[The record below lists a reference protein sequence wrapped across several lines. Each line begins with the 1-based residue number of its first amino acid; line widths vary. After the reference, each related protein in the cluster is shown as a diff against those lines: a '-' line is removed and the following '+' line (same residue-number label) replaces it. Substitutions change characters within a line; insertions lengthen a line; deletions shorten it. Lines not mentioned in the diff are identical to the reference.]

1 MDDTLLS
8 GTIIMT
14 PNSSMIY
21 SEVYGAGEVDVDVT
35 DSFSEGDHDSINN
48 PVSMMYTPSPHTPIR
63 EFPSSP
69 QAASQAFLPVLDN
82 LRTVALAT
90 VLIGHFTAITLSIG
104 TVQSPPTILPPLGS
118 LSGAWGSVVQS
129 GRYGVEVFFFL
140 SGYLFRTRTFSP
152 PNNASLYVFSFF
164 MRLVRIVPLY
174 ALNLLLWVWI
184 RPSEGPFSDIFNIQ
198 ANQCGNWNW
207 VKNLIFI
214 QNLVPK
220 WGEESS
226 GRARVPEETCMYHGW
241 YLACDVQM
249 TLCFTLLTYL
259 TSKAPKLR
267 TFVSLAVYVLCILLT
282 YIFSVRNG
290 WSSFLFDGMNVREWE
305 VGWYTAPWFRI
316 GTYSLGGGLR
326 GLQEMGFMRTSHRFN
341 WTLRFVGVAMMLTV
355 IYYGR
360 GRAKNTPCN
369 PYQSAI
375 STSPDS
381 CGSEWTSAQMALW
394 NSLGW
399 GSFSLGLA
407 LVVTAGGGEEGWFWR
422 FGARISFSVYLVHP
436 LLINLIITS
445 RQERSDM
452 SSMERVY
459 GVDFAGIAVAVVV
472 LSTILCAEVE
482 VRARR
487 ATNSVMNSLFN
498 PSSKPGR
505 GGDVDWDLWRRVTGS
520 KTKTQSE
527 IEFKDDCSEE
537 EKLVEHSTYG
547 SLRIKI
553 NH

>member
-1 MDDTLLS
+1 MRRATTAAAIFFLSHPSLL
-8 GTIIMT
+8 T
-14 PNSSMIY
+14 P
-21 SEVYGAGEVDVDVT
+21 
-35 DSFSEGDHDSINN
+35 
-48 PVSMMYTPSPHTPIR
+48 
-63 EFPSSP
+63 
-69 QAASQAFLPVLDN
+69 
-82 LRTVALAT
+82 
-90 VLIGHFTAITLSIG
+90 
-104 TVQSPPTILPPLGS
+104 
-118 LSGAWGSVVQS
+118 VVQS

-164 MRLVRIVPLY
+164 TRLVRIVPLY

-259 TSKAPKLR
+259 TRKAPKLR
-267 TFVSLAVYVLCILLT
+267 TFVSLAVYFLCILLT

-316 GTYSLGGGLR
+316 GTYALGNGVR

-341 WTLRFVGVAMMLTV
+341 WALRFVGVAMMLTV

-452 SSMERVY
+452 SSMEMVY

-487 ATNSVMNSLFN
+487 ATNSVMNFLFN

-505 GGDVDWDLWRRVTGS
+505 GGDVDWDLWRRCVSGS
-520 KTKTQSE
+520 GCPCRMAYPLISLPLPPPHP
-527 IEFKDDCSEE
+527 I
-537 EKLVEHSTYG
+537 STV
-547 SLRIKI
+547 
-553 NH
+553 HAE